1 MSLCCS
7 IANSKTTAFLDA
19 TVIVILRL
27 VCRACFARGRY
38 GRLGLDDAI
47 TLACLVILIASS
59 VCSSIGIGYGLG
71 RRERT
76 LAAEQLKQ
84 AIKWNAIINAVVIWS
99 FSLPKF
105 AIIAIL
111 KRILNYGAK
120 TMAAFLAMAVVS
132 QGGILAVSVWWFVQC
147 RPVAHQWDPEVEGTC
162 ASVGIMTKLAFATTA
177 YSAFLDLF
185 FAFYPIPFIM
195 KLNMPL
201 KNRLAVCFALG
212 LSAMASIV
220 SIYKLSVFTEAFNSM
235 AEDRTC
241 KFPPHHSLPHPLK
254 HHQSTREQNTTHH
267 LHEKLPFRNANQ
279 EQKDSVPYLD
289 IFGVAEGALLIIGAS
304 LPTLGPLFRLLKGK
318 VTSYASSNTRSGD
331 RSQNNPSTLT
341 SSSRRHKRGDGTSKN
356 NHQINNNCVADYEDE
371 EEGVSTTGLH
381 SQSSIDDIPLVA
393 TAKPVARLREY
404 PLKEEMV

>member
-1 MSLCCS
+1 MGFGVVEDYGVVANPVNWSL
-7 IANSKTTAFLDA
+7 TAISTF
-19 TVIVILRL
+19 IVILRL

-47 TLACLVILIASS
+47 TLVCLVILIASS

-71 RRERT
+71 RREKT
-76 LAAEQLKQ
+76 LGAEQLKE

-120 TMAAFLAMAVVS
+120 TMAAFLVLAFVS
-132 QGGILAVSVWWFVQC
+132 QGGILAVSVWWFAQC
-147 RPVAHQWDPEVEGTC
+147 QPVAHQWDPDVEGTC
-162 ASVGIMTKLAFATTA
+162 ASVDILTKLAFATTA

-235 AEDRTC
+235 AEDRTY
-241 KFPPHHSLPHPLK
+241 
-254 HHQSTREQNTTHH
+254 
-267 LHEKLPFRNANQ
+267 
-279 EQKDSVPYLD
+279 SVPYLD

-318 VTSYASSNTRSGD
+318 VTSYASSHSASGRRSGD
-331 RSQNNPSTLT
+331 RSQNNPSSLT
-341 SSSRRHKRGDGTSKN
+341 SSSWRPKRSGTN
-356 NHQINNNCVADYEDE
+356 NINNNNNYNNSSSSSKHQFSSNCVDYED

-381 SQSSIDDIPLVA
+381 SHSSIDDIPLVA
-393 TAKPVARLREY
+393 TAKPVARLRED
-404 PLKEEMV
+404 PFKDEMV

>member
-1 MSLCCS
+1 MGFGVVEDYGVVANPVNWSL
-7 IANSKTTAFLDA
+7 TAISTF
-19 TVIVILRL
+19 IVILRL

-38 GRLGLDDAI
+38 GRLGVDDAI
-47 TLACLVILIASS
+47 TLACLVILIAST

-71 RRERT
+71 RREKT
-76 LAAEQLKQ
+76 LGAEQLKH

-120 TMAAFLAMAVVS
+120 TMAAFLILAFVS
-132 QGGILAVSVWWFVQC
+132 QGGILAVSVWWFAQC

-162 ASVGIMTKLAFATTA
+162 ASVDILTKLAFATTA

-235 AEDRTC
+235 AEDRTY
-241 KFPPHHSLPHPLK
+241 
-254 HHQSTREQNTTHH
+254 
-267 LHEKLPFRNANQ
+267 
-279 EQKDSVPYLD
+279 SVPYLD

-318 VTSYASSNTRSGD
+318 VSSYASSSNNNTTSGRSGD
-331 RSQNNPSTLT
+331 RSQNHNNISTLT
-341 SSSRRHKRGDGTSKN
+341 SGTWRHKRSGT
-356 NHQINNNCVADYEDE
+356 NNNNNNNNINHHKHNADYEDD

-393 TAKPVARLREY
+393 TAKPVARLRED
-404 PLKEEMV
+404 PFKDEMV

>member
-1 MSLCCS
+1 MGLGSVEDYGVVANPVNWSL
-7 IANSKTTAFLDA
+7 TALSTF
-19 TVIVILRL
+19 IVILRL

-76 LAAEQLKQ
+76 LGPEQLKQ

-132 QGGILAVSVWWFVQC
+132 QGGILAVSVWWFAQC
-147 RPVAHQWDPEVEGTC
+147 RPVAHQWDPDVEGTC

-235 AEDRTC
+235 AEDRTY
-241 KFPPHHSLPHPLK
+241 
-254 HHQSTREQNTTHH
+254 
-267 LHEKLPFRNANQ
+267 
-279 EQKDSVPYLD
+279 SVPYLD

-331 RSQNNPSTLT
+331 RSQNNNPSTLT

-356 NHQINNNCVADYEDE
+356 NHQINNSSCAAVDYEDE

>member
-1 MSLCCS
+1 MGFGVVEDYGVVANPVNWSL
-7 IANSKTTAFLDA
+7 TAISTF
-19 TVIVILRL
+19 IVILRF

-71 RRERT
+71 RREKT
-76 LAAEQLKQ
+76 LGAEQLKE

-120 TMAAFLAMAVVS
+120 TMAAFLALALVS
-132 QGGILAVSVWWFVQC
+132 QGGILAVSVWWFAQC
-147 RPVAHQWDPEVEGTC
+147 RPVAHQWDPAVEGTC
-162 ASVGIMTKLAFATTA
+162 ASVDILTKLAFATTA

-235 AEDRTC
+235 AEDRTY
-241 KFPPHHSLPHPLK
+241 
-254 HHQSTREQNTTHH
+254 
-267 LHEKLPFRNANQ
+267 
-279 EQKDSVPYLD
+279 SVPYLD

-318 VTSYASSNTRSGD
+318 VSSYASNNTTSGRSGD
-331 RSQNNPSTLT
+331 RSQNRPSTLT
-341 SSSRRHKRGDGTSKN
+341 SSSWRHHKRCGTNNNHNHNHNSSSSKN
-356 NHQINNNCVADYEDE
+356 HINCAEYED

-393 TAKPVARLREY
+393 TAKPVARLRED
-404 PLKEEMV
+404 PFKDEMV

>member
-1 MSLCCS
+1 MGFGVVEDYGVVANPVNWSL
-7 IANSKTTAFLDA
+7 TAISTF
-19 TVIVILRL
+19 IVILRL

-47 TLACLVILIASS
+47 TLVCLVILIASS

-71 RRERT
+71 RREKT
-76 LAAEQLKQ
+76 LGAEQLKE

-120 TMAAFLAMAVVS
+120 TMAAFLVLAFVS
-132 QGGILAVSVWWFVQC
+132 QGGILAVSVWWFAQC
-147 RPVAHQWDPEVEGTC
+147 QPVAHQWDPDVEGTC
-162 ASVGIMTKLAFATTA
+162 ASVDILTKLAFATTA

-235 AEDRTC
+235 AEDRTY
-241 KFPPHHSLPHPLK
+241 
-254 HHQSTREQNTTHH
+254 
-267 LHEKLPFRNANQ
+267 
-279 EQKDSVPYLD
+279 SVPYLD

-318 VTSYASSNTRSGD
+318 VTSYASSHSASGRRSGD
-331 RSQNNPSTLT
+331 RSQNNPSSLT
-341 SSSRRHKRGDGTSKN
+341 SSSWRPKRSGTN
-356 NHQINNNCVADYEDE
+356 NINNNNNNNNYNNYNNSSSSSKHQFSSNCVDYED

-381 SQSSIDDIPLVA
+381 SHSSIDDIPLVA
-393 TAKPVARLREY
+393 TAKPVARLRED
-404 PLKEEMV
+404 PFKDEMV